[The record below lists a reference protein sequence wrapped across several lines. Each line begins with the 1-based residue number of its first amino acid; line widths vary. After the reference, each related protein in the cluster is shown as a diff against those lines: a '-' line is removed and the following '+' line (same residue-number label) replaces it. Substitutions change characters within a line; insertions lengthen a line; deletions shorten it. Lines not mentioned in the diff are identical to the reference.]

1 MLTSPGVGRGADP
14 GLRADLPRAISLGL
28 SITRTHRCTREAHRA
43 STTLRDVTDPRR
55 IVVVTLDPLMRQ
67 FNRGMGPFVNG
78 RATRGLSVRAISGST
93 SQPTEGSALGPL
105 RARARH
111 AAERSQSANLL
122 VRRLVTAE
130 DVPAPLTSSRTVKL
144 LSWPL

>member
-14 GLRADLPRAISLGL
+14 GLRADLPRAICLGL

-67 FNRGMGPFVNG
+67 FNRGNG
-78 RATRGLSVRAISGST
+78 TFRQWESNQRLAFRRGQEASYHHGKQMV
-93 SQPTEGSALGPL
+93 
-105 RARARH
+105 
-111 AAERSQSANLL
+111 
-122 VRRLVTAE
+122 
-130 DVPAPLTSSRTVKL
+130 
-144 LSWPL
+144 